1 MTDDHSLDLAPR
13 AEFADRLEDELL
25 RVIGNRAETLP
36 IPDPEEIFVIVERTT
51 MPFPSRRRRWLVP
64 VAAAVIALVAG
75 AVIALARR
83 DHTNVVEPAD
93 SNPVTFTIHW
103 AYSDVR
109 HDCPAE
115 SGAMCM
121 NHFDFPATSELKG
134 DVVGAGYQGVFW
146 NDPVDYIGQA
156 VDHLEHVGAYNVK
169 ATVAGC
175 GTGEFMLMEMMQ
187 FKSGADRD
195 RPSGT
200 YIGTWQIV
208 PNSGRGALASISGSG
223 TSRGVFGTAQAD
235 GRTFTGDIA
244 CP

>member
-13 AEFADRLEDELL
+13 AEFADRLEADLL

-36 IPDPEEIFVIVERTT
+36 IPDPEETFVIVERTT
-51 MPFPSRRRRWLVP
+51 SPFPIRRRRWLVP

-75 AVIALARR
+75 GVIALVRR
-83 DHTNVVEPAD
+83 DHTTVVEPAD
-93 SNPVTFTIHW
+93 SNPVTFTIRW

-109 HDCPAE
+109 HDCPTD
-115 SGAMCM
+115 GGMCM
-121 NHFDFPATSELKG
+121 NHFDFPATSALEG
-134 DVVGAGYQGVFW
+134 DVVGDGYQGVFW
-146 NDPVDYIGQA
+146 NDPVDYSGQA

-175 GTGEFMLMEMMQ
+175 GTGEFLLMEMMQ

-208 PNSGRGALASISGSG
+208 PNSGRGALTSISGSG